1 MANLHRG
8 PIPKQLS
15 PDSLP
20 LFAAAG
26 RRLARPLPLPA
37 RRIHDRFGLSPATAV
52 VTAELAG
59 FPTEGAPRTMARTRR
74 GIRAANRA

>member
-1 MANLHRG
+1 MPNLHRR

-20 LFAAAG
+20 LFTAAD
-26 RRLARPLPLPA
+26 RRFARPLPLPA
-37 RRIHDRFGLSPATAV
+37 RRIRDRFGLSPATAI

-59 FPTEGAPRTMARTRR
+59 FPTEGGR
-74 GIRAANRA
+74 